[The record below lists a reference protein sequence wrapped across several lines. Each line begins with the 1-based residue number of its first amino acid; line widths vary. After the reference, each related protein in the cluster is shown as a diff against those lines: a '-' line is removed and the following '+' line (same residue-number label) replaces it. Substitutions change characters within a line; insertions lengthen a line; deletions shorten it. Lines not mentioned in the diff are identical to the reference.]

1 MKKIT
6 ILIKKKRNGAHLSIL
21 LMSDPTDISIV
32 LAFIGFQWLHM
43 AASNY
48 QSMFT

>member
-1 MKKIT
+1 M
-6 ILIKKKRNGAHLSIL
+6 LS
-21 LMSDPTDISIV
+21 MSDPTDISIV
-32 LAFIGFQWLHM
+32 LAFIGFQWLYM